1 MTENDVQPQGGTKFD
16 QGKLPMDLLD
26 PEWLEGVAQILQFGA
41 QKYAAHNWRQGISY
55 SRLYAATQRHLTA
68 FAKGWETDGETGLSH
83 LLHASCC
90 LMFLYSM
97 QQHRRDLN
105 DMYWA
110 DTDCPERLED
120 AFSRLAD
127 HYREA
132 FETAKQAEEQ
142 NTASG
147 KALTTEDVRKASEYL
162 LGKIFRG

>member
-1 MTENDVQPQGGTKFD
+1 MTDNDIQTQGGIKFD
-16 QGKLPMDLLD
+16 QDKLPMDLLD

-55 SRLYAATQRHLTA
+55 SRLYAAAQRHLNA
-68 FAKGWETDGETGLSH
+68 FAKGWETDDETGLSH

-110 DTDCPERLED
+110 DKGENPHPTKEA
-120 AFSRLAD
+120 AFSVSVGEYQNLR
-127 HYREA
+127 
-132 FETAKQAEEQ
+132 AKHQRPDPV
-142 NTASG
+142 T
-147 KALTTEDVRKASEYL
+147 ALTAEDVLEAVWRRINGYAD
-162 LGKIFRG
+162 GRP